1 MQGLSEALSKMT
13 DPEAMWELYTQ
24 TLKEIST
31 QHVQAKAIKPR
42 HPSAPEW
49 FNKKAKKI
57 KENIEKQSS
66 LKIILT
72 MNPIENQGEKESR
85 N

>member
-49 FNKKAKKI
+49 FNKKAKK
-57 KENIEKQSS
+57 K
-66 LKIILT
+66 
-72 MNPIENQGEKESR
+72 NQREKEEKNEKRFAKLSTLIEYIGL
-85 N
+85 